1 MKTEEKRK
9 SACNICGK
17 RLSSKT
23 PSGDIQ
29 WQPSQINDKG
39 IYCADCYAAAEKGK
53 TKKDR
58 HPQGQS

>member
-1 MKTEEKRK
+1 M
-9 SACNICGK
+9 CGK

-23 PSGDIQ
+23 SSGNIQ
-29 WQPSQINDKG
+29 WQPSEVNDKG

-58 HPQGQS
+58 HPKEQN